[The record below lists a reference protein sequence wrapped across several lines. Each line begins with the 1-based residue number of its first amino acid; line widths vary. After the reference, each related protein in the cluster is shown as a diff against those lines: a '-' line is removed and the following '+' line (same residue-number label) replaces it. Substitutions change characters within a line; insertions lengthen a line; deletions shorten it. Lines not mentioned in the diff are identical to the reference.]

1 LRIFTPDEEKIK
13 MSANI
18 LVTGGAGYIGSHT
31 VVELVRAGHRPL
43 LLDNLCHSHRAVLP
57 RLEALCGQPLDLVEA
72 DVRDTQQVKQVLL
85 SRQIDTV
92 IHFAGLKAVGES
104 VAQPLRYYDNNVQGT
119 VSLMRAM
126 QATPAR
132 RIIFSSSATVYGN
145 PDQNP
150 IRENAA
156 LRPANPYGHSKAM
169 CERILLDTAA
179 ADPSWRVAVL
189 RYFNPVGAHPSGSL
203 GEDPGGTPNNLMPFV
218 TQVAAGRRDALSIFG
233 NDYDTPDGTGLRD
246 YIHVMDLAAGHVA
259 ALERLQREAGVL
271 VVNLGTGQPYSVLDV
286 VRTFERVNAQRVPH
300 QIAPRRPG
308 DIAACWADPG
318 FAEHVL
324 GWKSTRGLDDM
335 CRDAWHWQSSNPR
348 GYADTRD

>member
-1 LRIFTPDEEKIK
+1 
-13 MSANI
+13 
-18 LVTGGAGYIGSHT
+18 
-31 VVELVRAGHRPL
+31 
-43 LLDNLCHSHRAVLP
+43 
-57 RLEALCGQPLDLVEA
+57 
-72 DVRDTQQVKQVLL
+72 
-85 SRQIDTV
+85 
-92 IHFAGLKAVGES
+92 
-104 VAQPLRYYDNNVQGT
+104 
-119 VSLMRAM
+119 
-126 QATPAR
+126 
-132 RIIFSSSATVYGN
+132 
-145 PDQNP
+145 
-150 IRENAA
+150 
-156 LRPANPYGHSKAM
+156 
-169 CERILLDTAA
+169 
-179 ADPSWRVAVL
+179 
-189 RYFNPVGAHPSGSL
+189 
-203 GEDPGGTPNNLMPFV
+203 MPFV

-335 CRDAWHWQSSNPR
+335 CRDAWHWQSSNPM
-348 GYADTRD
+348 GYVYVDAIGPKV